1 MIKLA
6 NTDLSIYPLCL
17 GGNVFG
23 YSADKENSEAVLSFY
38 ADNGGNFIDTADMY
52 SQWAPGHIGGES
64 ETIIGN
70 WMRKRGNRSQMII
83 ATKVGKLDTKPGL
96 KASNIISACED
107 SLKRLGSDYIDI
119 YYSHQ
124 DDLETPIEQ
133 SLGAYD
139 SLIKSGK
146 VRYIAASNFTPERLQ
161 ESLDISKKLNLASYI
176 ASQDRYNLM
185 ERDYE
190 NTLMPTL
197 KSNGLSQI
205 PFYGLARGF
214 LTGKYRK
221 GEIVESVRANGVNTS
236 YSNNRGWTIIEKLD
250 QIAKDKDTSIA
261 AVALAW
267 LRAQP
272 TVAAPIASA
281 TRVDQIK
288 EIFPIL
294 ELDSKTIKFISSSLL

>member
-1 MIKLA
+1 MIKLS
-6 NTDLSIYPLCL
+6 NTDLTIYPLCL

-23 YSADKENSEAVLSFY
+23 YSADKESSEAVLSFY

-70 WMRKRGNRSQMII
+70 WMKKRGNRSQMII

-96 KASNIISACED
+96 SPSNIISACED

-124 DDLETPIEQ
+124 DDLDTPIEQ

-139 SLIKSGK
+139 SLIKAGK
-146 VRYIAASNFTPERLQ
+146 VRYIAASNFTHERLQ
-161 ESLDISKKLNLASYI
+161 ESLDISKELNLASYI
-176 ASQDRYNLM
+176 ASQDQYNLM
-185 ERDYE
+185 EREYE
-190 NTLMPTL
+190 STLRDVL
-197 KSNGLSQI
+197 EKNNLSQI

-221 GEIVESVRANGVNTS
+221 GKTVESIRANGVATN
-236 YSNNRGWTIIEKLD
+236 YANDRGWAILEKLD
-250 QIAKDKDTSIA
+250 QIAKDKNTSVA

-267 LRAQP
+267 LRAQE
-272 TVAAPIASA
+272 TVSAPIASA
-281 TRVDQIK
+281 TKLEQIK
-288 EIFPIL
+288 EIMPIV
-294 ELDSKTIKFISSSLL
+294 ELSNQELQTLTNS

>member
-6 NTDLSIYPLCL
+6 NTDLTIYPLCL

-70 WMRKRGNRSQMII
+70 WMKKRGNRSQMII

-96 KASNIISACED
+96 SPSNIISACED

-124 DDLETPIEQ
+124 DDLDTPIEQ

-146 VRYIAASNFTPERLQ
+146 VRYIAASNFTHERLQ
-161 ESLDISKKLNLASYI
+161 QSLDVSKELNLASYI
-176 ASQDRYNLM
+176 ASQDQYNLM
-185 ERDYE
+185 EREYE
-190 NTLMPTL
+190 STLRDTL
-197 KSNGLSQI
+197 EKNNLSQI

-221 GEIVESVRANGVNTS
+221 GKTVESIRANGVNTS
-236 YSNNRGWTIIEKLD
+236 YANDRGWAMINKLD
-250 QIAKDKDTSIA
+250 QIAKEKNISVA

-267 LRAQP
+267 LRAQE
-272 TVAAPIASA
+272 TVSAPIASA
-281 TRVDQIK
+281 TKLEQIK
-288 EIFPIL
+288 EIMPIV
-294 ELDSKTIKFISSSLL
+294 ELSSQELQTLTNS

>member
-6 NTDLSIYPLCL
+6 NTDLTIYPLCL

-70 WMRKRGNRSQMII
+70 WMKKRGNRSQMII

-96 KASNIISACED
+96 SPLNIISACED

-124 DDLETPIEQ
+124 DDLDTPIEQ
-133 SLGAYD
+133 TLGAYD
-139 SLIKSGK
+139 SLIRSGK

-161 ESLDISKKLNLASYI
+161 ESLNISREQNLASYI
-176 ASQDRYNLM
+176 ASQDQYNLM

-190 NTLMPTL
+190 NSLMPTL

-221 GEIVESVRANGVNTS
+221 GKTVESIRANGVNTN
-236 YSNNRGWTIIEKLD
+236 YANDRGWAMIERLD
-250 QIAKDKDTSIA
+250 QIAKDKNTSVA

-267 LRAQP
+267 LRAQS
-272 TVAAPIASA
+272 TVSAPIASA
-281 TRVDQIK
+281 ITTQQITEVMPLIHLYES
-288 EIFPIL
+288 EIL
-294 ELDSKTIKFISSSLL
+294 YLTTL

>member
-1 MIKLA
+1 MINLA
-6 NTDLSIYPLCL
+6 NTDLTVYPLCL

-23 YSADKENSEAVLSFY
+23 YSADKENSEAVLGFY

-70 WMRKRGNRSQMII
+70 WMKKRGNRSQMII

-96 KASNIISACED
+96 SPSNIISACED

-124 DDLETPIEQ
+124 DDLDTPIEQ

-139 SLIKSGK
+139 SLIKAGK

-161 ESLDISKKLNLASYI
+161 ESLDISKELNLASYI
-176 ASQDRYNLM
+176 ASQDQYNLM
-185 ERDYE
+185 DRGYE
-190 NTLMPTL
+190 STLMPTL

-221 GEIVESVRANGVNTS
+221 GKTVESIRANGVNTS
-236 YSNNRGWTIIEKLD
+236 YANDRGWAMIEKLD
-250 QIAKDKDTSIA
+250 QIAKDKNTSVA

-267 LRAQP
+267 LRAQV

-281 TRVDQIK
+281 TNLGQVKELMPIIK
-288 EIFPIL
+288 L
-294 ELDSKTIKFISSSLL
+294 ELEELEILSLS

>member
-6 NTDLSIYPLCL
+6 NTDLTIYPLCL

-23 YSADKENSEAVLSFY
+23 YSADKESSEAVLNFY
-38 ADNGGNFIDTADMY
+38 AENGGNFIDTADMY

-70 WMRKRGNRSQMII
+70 WMKKRGNRSQMVI

-124 DDLETPIEQ
+124 DDLDTPIEQ
-133 SLGAYD
+133 TLGAYD

-146 VRYIAASNFTPERLQ
+146 VRYIAASNFTHERLQ
-161 ESLDISKKLNLASYI
+161 ESLDISKELNLASYI
-176 ASQDRYNLM
+176 ASQDQYNLM
-185 ERDYE
+185 EREYE
-190 NTLMPTL
+190 STLRDTL
-197 KSNGLSQI
+197 EKNNLSQI

-214 LTGKYRK
+214 LTGKYRPGASVK
-221 GEIVESVRANGVNTS
+221 SVRATGV
-236 YSNNRGWTIIEKLD
+236 SNAYGNERGWRMLEKLD
-250 QIAKDKDTSIA
+250 QIAKERNTSIA
-261 AVALAW
+261 SISLAW
-267 LRAQP
+267 LRAQR

-281 TRVDQIK
+281 TKLEQIK
-288 EIFPIL
+288 EIMPII
-294 ELDSKTIKFISSSLL
+294 ELNKEELALLS

>member
-1 MIKLA
+1 MINLA
-6 NTDLSIYPLCL
+6 NTDLTVYPLCL

-70 WMRKRGNRSQMII
+70 WMKKRGNRAQMII

-96 KASNIISACED
+96 SPSNVISACED

-124 DDLETPIEQ
+124 DDLDTPIEQ

-139 SLIKSGK
+139 SLIKAGK

-161 ESLDISKKLNLASYI
+161 ESLDISKELNLASYI
-176 ASQDRYNLM
+176 ASQDQYNLM
-185 ERDYE
+185 DRDYE
-190 NTLMPTL
+190 TSLRDTVE
-197 KSNGLSQI
+197 KNGLSEI

-214 LTGKYRK
+214 LTGKYRP
-221 GEIVESVRANGVNTS
+221 GASVESVRASGVGNS
-236 YSNNRGWTIIEKLD
+236 YANERGWKMLEKLD
-250 QIAKDKDTSIA
+250 QIANEHSISVS

-267 LRAQP
+267 LRQQK
-272 TVAAPIASA
+272 TVSAPIASA
-281 TRVDQIK
+281 TKLEQIK
-288 EIFPIL
+288 EIMPIL
-294 ELDSKTIKFISSSLL
+294 HLDDAELELLTN

>member
-1 MIKLA
+1 
-6 NTDLSIYPLCL
+6 
-17 GGNVFG
+17 
-23 YSADKENSEAVLSFY
+23 
-38 ADNGGNFIDTADMY
+38 MY

-70 WMRKRGNRSQMII
+70 WMKKRGNRAQMII

-96 KASNIISACED
+96 SPSNVISACED

-124 DDLETPIEQ
+124 DDLDTPIEQ

-139 SLIKSGK
+139 SLIKAGK

-176 ASQDRYNLM
+176 ASQDQYNLM
-185 ERDYE
+185 DRDYE
-190 NTLMPTL
+190 TSLRDTVE
-197 KSNGLSQI
+197 KNGLSEI

-214 LTGKYRK
+214 LTGKYRP
-221 GEIVESVRANGVNTS
+221 GASVESVRASGVGNS
-236 YSNNRGWTIIEKLD
+236 YANERGWKMLEKLD
-250 QIAKDKDTSIA
+250 QIANEHSISVS

-267 LRAQP
+267 LRQQK
-272 TVAAPIASA
+272 TVSAPIASA
-281 TRVDQIK
+281 TKLEQIK
-288 EIFPIL
+288 EIMPIL
-294 ELDSKTIKFISSSLL
+294 HLDDAELELLTN

>member
-6 NTDLSIYPLCL
+6 NTDLTIYPLCL

-70 WMRKRGNRSQMII
+70 WMKKRGNRSQMII

-96 KASNIISACED
+96 SPSNIISACED

-124 DDLETPIEQ
+124 DDLDTPIEQ

-139 SLIKSGK
+139 SLIKAGK
-146 VRYIAASNFTPERLQ
+146 VRYIAASNFTHERLQ
-161 ESLDISKKLNLASYI
+161 ESLDISKELNLASYI
-176 ASQDRYNLM
+176 ASQDQYNLM

-190 NTLMPTL
+190 NSLMPTL

-221 GEIVESVRANGVNTS
+221 GKTVESIRANGVNTS
-236 YSNNRGWTIIEKLD
+236 YANDRGWAMIERLD
-250 QIAKDKDTSIA
+250 QIAKDKNTSVA

-267 LRAQP
+267 LRAQE
-272 TVAAPIASA
+272 TVSAPIASA
-281 TRVDQIK
+281 TKLEQIK
-288 EIFPIL
+288 EIMPIV
-294 ELDSKTIKFISSSLL
+294 ELSSDELQTLTNS